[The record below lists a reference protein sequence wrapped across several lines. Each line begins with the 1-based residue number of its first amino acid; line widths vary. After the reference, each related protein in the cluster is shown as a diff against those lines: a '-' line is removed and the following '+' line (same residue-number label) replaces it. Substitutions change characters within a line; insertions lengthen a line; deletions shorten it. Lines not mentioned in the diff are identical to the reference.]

1 MSVADTA
8 FTGSIRSRVRGN
20 DAEWPDRRTAYILL
34 AAIVLIAA
42 LLRVPTLATQSLWL
56 DEVAS
61 YLQARG
67 GFVEMI
73 QATAEDNYP
82 PLHNVVLWL
91 SIKLFGEGEWA
102 LRVPSAIAGI
112 LNVAAIYWVGT
123 IVGGRRTGLI
133 AALLLAVSA
142 FHLFYSQE
150 ARMYA
155 LLALTATLFAGSMI
169 AYLSRPGLAWAA
181 AAVLGGTALVYS
193 HPYGLLTWGAVAA
206 GAGFA
211 VLRAGRLWPLAAVA
225 AIQACIA
232 LAFTPWALIMVGR
245 AQAVA
250 SGFWILTPTP
260 ASVLDLFEELLSAQ
274 LGLIA
279 VGVIVGGW
287 VADRW
292 RAGYWIVVAWAVLP
306 FVLALAVSLWVQPIL
321 LSRYC
326 IAILPALFILAAQG
340 FSRLVEHRSAFAAL
354 ALGLVMAGV
363 YGIYAGSPLVREDWR
378 GVAAWLDAEMAA
390 DDCIVVSKATV
401 RSPLHY
407 YRPPGPCET
416 YASQA
421 DQLRAEGY
429 PARVFLVASH
439 ISDRDLEP
447 IADSLAARHGEP
459 SRKTFRGVRI
469 LIYGPPQ

>member
-8 FTGSIRSRVRGN
+8 FTGSIRSRARVN

-34 AAIVLIAA
+34 VAIVLIAA
-42 LLRVPTLATQSLWL
+42 LIRLPTLGAQSLWL

-67 GFVEMI
+67 GLVEMI

-82 PLHNVVLWL
+82 PLHNIVLWL
-91 SIKLFGEGEWA
+91 SIKLLGEGEWA
-102 LRVPSAIAGI
+102 LRMPSAVTGI

-123 IVGGRRTGLI
+123 LVGGRRTGLI

-155 LLALTATLFAGSMI
+155 LLALTATLFAGSTI
-169 AYLSRPGLAWAA
+169 AYLSRPGPAWAV
-181 AAVLGGTALVYS
+181 AAVLAGTGLVYS
-193 HPYGLLTWGAVAA
+193 HPYGLLAWLAVAA
-206 GAGFA
+206 GAGVT
-211 VLRAGRLWPLAAVA
+211 VLRTGRLWPLVAVA
-225 AIQACIA
+225 AIQAGVA
-232 LAFTPWALIMVGR
+232 LAFAPWALVMVSR

-250 SGFWILTPTP
+250 GGFWILTPTP
-260 ASVLDLFEELLSAQ
+260 ASVLELFEELLSAQ

-287 VADRW
+287 VVDRW
-292 RAGYWIVVAWAVLP
+292 RAGYWIVVAWAALP
-306 FVLALAVSLWVQPIL
+306 FLVALAVSLWIQPIL

-354 ALGLVMAGV
+354 ALGLTMAGG
-363 YGIYAGSPLVREDWR
+363 YGIYAGSPLAREDWR
-378 GVAAWLDAEMAA
+378 GVAAWLDAEVAA

-407 YRPPGPCET
+407 YRPPGSCES

-421 DQLRAEGY
+421 GQLRAEGY

-439 ISDRDLEP
+439 ISDRDLQP
-447 IADSLAARHGEP
+447 IADSLAASHGEP
-459 SRKTFRGVRI
+459 TRKTFRGVRV
-469 LIYGPPQ
+469 LIYGPPR